1 MFLQPEPQSSTLYIY
16 FIYIE
21 LASTQAPF
29 FKKLPSECTESV
41 RNQNKDSEFWLSAH
55 IVRAYPYMELQILRM
70 SKWQV
75 AACSVLSPSKSYIIE
90 LRRFWLSA
98 YSDPYKDMRGQYVQ
112 ITKIRYL
119 CFDLVHSRYTRM
131 AGFGRREIELMQA
144 LCIYNIYIEY
154 YSVGGGLVMAYMPRT
169 RGDYYTHLYCIF
181 ILQ

>member
-1 MFLQPEPQSSTLYIY
+1 MHQLN
-16 FIYIE
+16 
-21 LASTQAPF
+21 
-29 FKKLPSECTESV
+29 LPSSKTCHPSV
-41 RNQNKDSEFWLSAH
+41 PRVYQIKTKISNFGYLHILSAH
-55 IVRAYPYMELQILRM
+55 ILIWNLQILRM

-119 CFDLVHSRYTRM
+119 CFDFVHSRYTRM

-154 YSVGGGLVMAYMPRT
+154 YSVVRW
-169 RGDYYTHLYCIF
+169 
-181 ILQ
+181 